1 MNNKTKYDAIKIRE
15 DFPVLFQE
23 VNGKPLVYLDNAATT
38 QKPLSV
44 IRKISEYYEKY
55 NSNIHRGVH
64 FLSQKATAEYENS
77 REIVRRFINAKSTKE
92 IIFLRGTTE
101 GINLVANSFGKSN
114 LKAGDEILIS
124 HMEHHSNIVP
134 WQLLCEVTGA
144 VLKVIPISDN
154 GELDFDA
161 YKNLLSE
168 RTKIVGIVH
177 QSNTL
182 GTENPVKAMAK
193 LAHDAGAI
201 IVVDGAQSIQHFAV
215 DVQDLDCDFYAFSGH
230 KLYGPTGTGVLFG
243 KESLL
248 STMPPFQGGGDMI
261 ASVTFEKT
269 IYNSLPYKFEAGTPN
284 IEGVIAL
291 GAAIEYIEGIG
302 LDNIYSYEKELYSY
316 TAEKMSEY
324 PEIKLIGSAPK
335 KGGVFSFVIDNIHP
349 HDIGTIFDLEGVA
362 IRTGHLCTQPV
373 MKRFNIPAVS
383 RVSLGIYNT
392 KEDIDRAAAVVKKVL
407 EVFA

>member
-1 MNNKTKYDAIKIRE
+1 MNNKTKYDALKIRE

-38 QKPLSV
+38 QKPVSV

-64 FLSQKATAEYENS
+64 SLSQKATTEYENS
-77 REIVRRFINAKSTKE
+77 REIVRKFINAKSTKE

-114 LKAGDEILIS
+114 IKAGDEILIS

-134 WQLLCEVTGA
+134 WQLLCELTGA
-144 VLKVIPISDN
+144 VLKVIPILDN
-154 GELDFDA
+154 GELDFEA
-161 YKNLLSE
+161 YKNLLSD

-182 GTENPVKAMAK
+182 GTENPVKSMAK

-230 KLYGPTGTGVLFG
+230 KLYGPTGIGVLFG

-248 STMPPFQGGGDMI
+248 SAMPPFQGGGDMI

-291 GAAIEYIEGIG
+291 GAAIEYIESIG

-316 TAEKMSEY
+316 TVEKMSEY
-324 PEIKLIGSAPK
+324 PEIVLIGSAPK

-349 HDIGTIFDLEGVA
+349 HDIGTIFDTEGVA

-392 KEDIDRAAAVVKKVL
+392 KEDIDRAAATVKKVL

>member
-1 MNNKTKYDAIKIRE
+1 MKIRE